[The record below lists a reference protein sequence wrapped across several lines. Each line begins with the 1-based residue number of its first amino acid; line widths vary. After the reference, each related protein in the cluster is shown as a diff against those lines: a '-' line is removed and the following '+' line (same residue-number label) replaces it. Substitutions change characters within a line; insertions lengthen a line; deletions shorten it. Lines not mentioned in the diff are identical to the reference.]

1 MTARP
6 EHHRTLPALSPV
18 PAELGTADDEVGLAR
33 AGLDAAADAWEHRGP
48 GESAEALYALEGRMS
63 LAAHG
68 GVLDGDWPAL
78 RATALVMLA
87 QAESD
92 QGRHDVADSACQR
105 AAGLARRA
113 GDRGLEAHATAIA
126 ADVYAQA
133 LPRGNEPV
141 EMFQRAA
148 ALAPGSAP
156 AVVAKVSEALARATR
171 GDGAVEV
178 VKVLAAAETVQGQL
192 PASSAWPRW
201 TPAHLLAFG
210 GCALVRCGELDL
222 AAEWLA
228 SAAVEAGRMPGLA
241 TAVRLYEARR
251 NAAAG
256 DWDAAYEWAEGT
268 VAASGGRGVLPGWL
282 VGGVTSLASEA
293 AGRGGDWTYLREAV
307 SAAH

>member
-1 MTARP
+1 MAARP
-6 EHHRTLPALSPV
+6 ENRRTLPALTP
-18 PAELGTADDEVGLAR
+18 PAGAELDAR
-33 AGLDAAADAWEHRGP
+33 ASEVDRVAGELDDAASTWEHRGP
-48 GESAEALYALEGRMS
+48 DASAAALYALEGRMS
-63 LAAHG
+63 LATRG
-68 GVLDGDWPAL
+68 GVLDSDWHAL
-78 RATALVMLA
+78 RARALVMLA
-87 QAESD
+87 QAELD
-92 QGRHDVADSACQR
+92 LGHHELAEIATQR
-105 AAGLARRA
+105 ATSLARA
-113 GDRGLEAHATAIA
+113 VGDGALEAHAAAIA

-141 EMFQRAA
+141 GMFQRAA
-148 ALAPGSAP
+148 ALAPRSAP

-171 GDGAVEV
+171 GDGAAEV
-178 VKVLAAAETVQGQL
+178 VKVLAAAEAVQGKL

-201 TPAHLLAFG
+201 TPAHLHAFG
-210 GCALVRCGELDL
+210 GCALVRCGELAL

-228 SAAVEAGRMPGLA
+228 SAAPEAAPMPGLA

-293 AGRGGDWTYLREAV
+293 AGRGGDWVYLREAV
-307 SAAH
+307 SAN